1 MVEAGQLS
9 GDEDWSPSQLLS
21 DAEEGGPDHL
31 PEDEGPEDEEPEHLP
46 KKDHL
51 TCGICLQLHGDDPV
65 EALECGHVFHSECL
79 SDWYRTA
86 TPAPQVGDCPN
97 RCDRLFRQM
106 QGQQQVLAS
115 DMSEQAQEAEM
126 LELFG

>member
-1 MVEAGQLS
+1 MDMSSTQSACLTGI
-9 GDEDWSPSQLLS
+9 
-21 DAEEGGPDHL
+21 AL
-31 PEDEGPEDEEPEHLP
+31 P
-46 KKDHL
+46 
-51 TCGICLQLHGDDPV
+51 
-65 EALECGHVFHSECL
+65 
-79 SDWYRTA
+79 

-115 DMSEQAQEAEM
+115 DEHMSEQAQEAEM